1 MTAEF
6 LSLLCLGLCLGY
18 EDEKKN
24 EKPPKPSLHAW
35 PSSVVEAESNV
46 TLKCQAHS
54 QNVTFVLRK
63 VNDSGYKQEQSSAEN
78 EAEFP
83 FTDLK
88 PKDAG
93 RYFCAYKTTA
103 SHEWSES
110 SEHLQLVVTDK
121 HDELEAPSMKTDGE
135 TEAWRR
141 LRKFPKAIGSSSSE
155 TPEPSLSPSS
165 AASPSFSS
173 SSQSSSSTDAASTVS
188 SENAKGERGS
198 EGFSRTSHSKLPEQ
212 EAAEADLSNME
223 RVSLSTAD
231 PQGVTYAELS
241 TSALS
246 EAASDTTQEP
256 PGSHEYAALKV

>member
-63 VNDSGYKQEQSSAEN
+63 VNDSGYKQEQSSAEK

-93 RYFCAYKTTA
+93 RYFCAYKTAA

-121 HDELEAPSMKTDGE
+121 HDELEAPSMKTDTRTIFVAIFSCISILLLFLSVFIIYRCSQHGE
-135 TEAWRR
+135 
-141 LRKFPKAIGSSSSE
+141 LRE
-155 TPEPSLSPSS
+155 R
-165 AASPSFSS
+165 
-173 SSQSSSSTDAASTVS
+173 
-188 SENAKGERGS
+188 KGR
-198 EGFSRTSHSKLPEQ
+198 EGE
-212 EAAEADLSNME
+212 
-223 RVSLSTAD
+223 
-231 PQGVTYAELS
+231 
-241 TSALS
+241 
-246 EAASDTTQEP
+246 
-256 PGSHEYAALKV
+256 

>member
-1 MTAEF
+1 MTTEF

-63 VNDSGYKQEQSSAEN
+63 VNDSGYKQEQSSAQN

-121 HDELEAPSMKTDGE
+121 HDELEAPSMKT
-135 TEAWRR
+135 
-141 LRKFPKAIGSSSSE
+141 GSSSE
-155 TPEPSLSPSS
+155 E
-165 AASPSFSS
+165 
-173 SSQSSSSTDAASTVS
+173 ST
-188 SENAKGERGS
+188 K
-198 EGFSRTSHSKLPEQ
+198 RTSHSKLPEQ

-231 PQGVTYAELS
+231 PQRVTYAELS

-246 EAASDTTQEP
+246 EAASDTTREP

>member
-1 MTAEF
+1 MTTEF

-63 VNDSGYKQEQSSAEN
+63 VNDSGYKQEQSSAQN

-121 HDELEAPSMKTDGE
+121 HDELEAPSMKTGK
-135 TEAWRR
+135 RI
-141 LRKFPKAIGSSSSE
+141 RKEI
-155 TPEPSLSPSS
+155 
-165 AASPSFSS
+165 
-173 SSQSSSSTDAASTVS
+173 
-188 SENAKGERGS
+188 
-198 EGFSRTSHSKLPEQ
+198 HSKLPEQ

-223 RVSLSTAD
+223 KGISLD
-231 PQGVTYAELS
+231 PQRVTYAELS

-246 EAASDTTQEP
+246 EAASDTTREP

>member
-1 MTAEF
+1 MTTEF

-63 VNDSGYKQEQSSAEN
+63 VNDSGYKQEQSLAQN

-93 RYFCAYKTTA
+93 RYFCAYKKTA

-121 HDELEAPSMKTDGE
+121 HDELEAPSMKTD
-135 TEAWRR
+135 TRTIFVTIFSCISILLLFLSVFIIYR
-141 LRKFPKAIGSSSSE
+141 CSQHGSSSE
-155 TPEPSLSPSS
+155 E
-165 AASPSFSS
+165 
-173 SSQSSSSTDAASTVS
+173 ST
-188 SENAKGERGS
+188 K
-198 EGFSRTSHSKLPEQ
+198 RTSHSKLPEQ

-231 PQGVTYAELS
+231 PQRVTYAELS

-246 EAASDTTQEP
+246 EAASDTTREP

>member
-24 EKPPKPSLHAW
+24 EKLPKPSLHAW

-46 TLKCQAHS
+46 TLKCQTHS

-121 HDELEAPSMKTDGE
+121 HDELETPSMKTVAHVCN
-135 TEAWRR
+135 T
-141 LRKFPKAIGSSSSE
+141 
-155 TPEPSLSPSS
+155 
-165 AASPSFSS
+165 
-173 SSQSSSSTDAASTVS
+173 
-188 SENAKGERGS
+188 
-198 EGFSRTSHSKLPEQ
+198 RTLG
-212 EAAEADLSNME
+212 
-223 RVSLSTAD
+223 R
-231 PQGVTYAELS
+231 
-241 TSALS
+241 
-246 EAASDTTQEP
+246 
-256 PGSHEYAALKV
+256 